1 MRLYLVQHGEAVP
14 ESSDPDRPLTERG
27 RDDIHRLATFL
38 AAAGVRVDRI
48 VHSGKL
54 RASDTAAMLREA
66 IGRDATVEAVKG
78 MLPKDS
84 PVYLAESAATWTG
97 DTLVVGH
104 EPFMTRLVS
113 RLVLGAEQ
121 PGLVAFEPGTLVC
134 VGRRPAT
141 GAFFVAGMMAPDW
154 LRR

>member
-14 ESSDPDRPLTERG
+14 ENEDPERPLTVRG
-27 RDDIHRLATFL
+27 REDIHRLGGYL
-38 AAAGVRVDRI
+38 AAAGVHVNRI

-54 RASDTAAMLREA
+54 RASDSAAMLREA
-66 IGRDATVEAVKG
+66 VGREADVEVMKG

-84 PVYLAESAATWTG
+84 PVFLAEAAATWKG

-104 EPFMTRLVS
+104 EPFMNRLVS

-121 PGLVAFEPGTLVC
+121 PSLVEFNPGTLVC
-134 VGRRPAT
+134 LRRRPAT
-141 GAFFVAGMMAPDW
+141 GAFFIAGVLPPDW